1 VVLRVDRFQQDHGVL
16 GFPFA
21 VVQKFGNDQAGGKA
35 ALIAYYG
42 YFALFPLLLLFTT
55 VLGYALQ
62 GNKELQND
70 LVKSALGNFP
80 IIGEQLRSQTHALTG
95 SSIGIVVG
103 SLLLLYGAL
112 GLGLATQSAMNTVWN
127 VPLVRWPSFILRY
140 LRAIG
145 ILGLIALSTLG
156 STALTGFATLAAH
169 RWGTTLLLVIGSLAV
184 NFVLILM
191 AFKVMTAKSYGF
203 RDVALGAGLASVFWQ
218 ALQFVGSWY
227 MGRELQ
233 HSTASYGFFGVV
245 LALLAWIYL
254 GAQLFLLAAEIN
266 VVQRSHLWPRSITQ
280 PPLTRADR
288 LTFER
293 LAQMEVRRPEVSIE
307 VHFSPEADVDRLE
320 LPRASHEA

>member
-1 VVLRVDRFQQDHGVL
+1 VLRIDRFQQDHGVL

-55 VLGYALQ
+55 VLGYLLQ
-62 GNKELQND
+62 GNKKLQND
-70 LVKSALGNFP
+70 LVNSALGNFP
-80 IIGEQLRSQTHALTG
+80 IIGDQLRSQTHALTG
-95 SSIGIVVG
+95 SAVGVAVG

-127 VPLVRWPSFILRY
+127 VPFVRWPSFVLRY
-140 LRAIG
+140 LRAIA

-156 STALTGFATLAAH
+156 STVLTGFATLAAH
-169 RWGTTLLLVIGSLAV
+169 GWETTLLLVIGSLAV
-184 NFVLILM
+184 NFVLIIM
-191 AFKVMTAKSYGF
+191 AFKLMTAKPYGW
-203 RDVALGAGLASVFWQ
+203 RDVAFGAALASVFWQ
-218 ALQFVGSWY
+218 ALQFIGSWY

-233 HSTASYGFFGVV
+233 HSTAAYGFFGIV
-245 LALLAWIYL
+245 LVLLAWIYL

-266 VVQRSHLWPRSITQ
+266 VVQRSRLWPRSMTQ
-280 PPLTRADR
+280 PPLNAADR
-288 LTFER
+288 VTFER

-307 VHFSPEADVDRLE
+307 VHFSPQADVDRLE
-320 LPRASHEA
+320 LPRTSHNA